1 MKPSIFFLALTFAMI
16 VASCGSEDSSPKPSV
31 NNSKGT
37 IRKQNTQDTSKEKD
51 TANSNPMREFDA
63 NNVIRKKAFDDGI
76 QVEWI
81 AEGFPNNPLLKRGE
95 VCLID
100 YRLGLTDG
108 KIIDGN
114 NRLELPF
121 IPFMVG
127 YNMQTPGWDLGLE
140 KLKVGDFAKI
150 QIPADLAFGKKGLAS
165 IVPPNATLWLYVKV
179 ISKVSPSYNQ
189 DGIKT
194 WVFSQDPTAKL
205 ISNKNREIIY
215 EASSSTPSKANVQNT
230 FAKPMKLNYIP
241 GQLNVIPGMRKVLES
256 AKVKDKIFALFEP
269 NQAYGKEGFGNL
281 VKPNERVFYNIT
293 VQSIREF

>member
-1 MKPSIFFLALTFAMI
+1 MKPYIFFLALTFAMI
-16 VASCGSEDSSPKPSV
+16 VASCGSEDSSPKPPV

-51 TANSNPMREFDA
+51 TANSNPMKEFDA

-127 YNMQTPGWDLGLE
+127 YNMQTP
-140 KLKVGDFAKI
+140 
-150 QIPADLAFGKKGLAS
+150 
-165 IVPPNATLWLYVKV
+165 
-179 ISKVSPSYNQ
+179 
-189 DGIKT
+189 
-194 WVFSQDPTAKL
+194 
-205 ISNKNREIIY
+205 
-215 EASSSTPSKANVQNT
+215 
-230 FAKPMKLNYIP
+230 
-241 GQLNVIPGMRKVLES
+241 
-256 AKVKDKIFALFEP
+256 
-269 NQAYGKEGFGNL
+269 
-281 VKPNERVFYNIT
+281 
-293 VQSIREF
+293 